1 MSLLSK
7 LSRADCLGV
16 VSNPL
21 YADNCRTGATGKA
34 IYKARERYDTSFAG
48 FCFLCTFK
56 ECRMNQYEYYINEQQ
71 LCQELAKLYSAAD
84 DFKLCVFYMNAAEG
98 FRIKAEKLNVK
109 SVTR

>member
-1 MSLLSK
+1 
-7 LSRADCLGV
+7 
-16 VSNPL
+16 
-21 YADNCRTGATGKA
+21 
-34 IYKARERYDTSFAG
+34 
-48 FCFLCTFK
+48 
-56 ECRMNQYEYYINEQQ
+56 MNQYEYYINEQQ